1 MKRSVAV
8 VSLVLVLAL
17 VLLAA
22 PPVSAQ
28 DLEVAVGSRIRF
40 HVPSVTNGRLEGT
53 VVSLDESA
61 FTLRLKDQ
69 KDVTVFQRAAVEKL
83 EIRTREG
90 HRAKGALIGFAIGTV
105 ALGTVLLAS
114 SDDDFRCPDIDC
126 MLTGALVGGVPFAVI
141 GALASQGA
149 NWESVPTH
157 GVSFWVA
164 PRLDRGVEARLS
176 VRF

>member
-8 VSLVLVLAL
+8 VSVAL
-17 VLLAA
+17 VLRAVRPA
-22 PPVSAQ
+22 SAE

-69 KDVTVFQRAAVEKL
+69 KDVAVFPRAAVEKL

-126 MLTGALVGGVPFAVI
+126 MLTGALLGGVPFALI

-149 NWESVPTH
+149 KWESVPTH
-157 GVSFWVA
+157 GVTVWVA
-164 PRLDRGVEARLS
+164 PRADRGIEARLS